1 MDEKLLSL
9 IEAIKNSPN
18 ILKKEYTYS
27 AEESQEIN
35 KLILEVRE
43 DKFSTK
49 LSKGEALEELTNK
62 IFRTHKIYKVKK
74 NLRTTS
80 NEIDLFLE
88 LDSFGTLIKNNL
100 EYNIEEEF
108 IVECKNYKSKVEV
121 TYIGKF
127 ASLMRVTHLKN
138 GIFISKKGVTGDS
151 KRWSEA
157 KGLIKKIALQ
167 DNSFILD
174 FDLSDFEDLE
184 GKTLAEILTCKKNSL
199 KLDVDI
205 ESLIVAHELEVVE
218 EQ

>member
-18 ILKKEYTYS
+18 IFKKEYTYS

-49 LSKGEALEELTNK
+49 LSKGEALEALTNK

-88 LDSFGTLIKNNL
+88 LDSFGTLIKNSL